1 MKKPIESKVAD
12 TILQRSQEVTIG
24 DKTYQVAPP
33 STATLILVSE
43 LVAQMPQIEL
53 NTQEIMSES
62 LKVAKDCKVIG
73 DIIAVLILGAKKLKT
88 KKAKKWFSRFKSQT
102 IDTRAELAEEILD
115 NITPF
120 ELNGLVQRLL
130 GAMEISFFFGIS
142 TFLIGINLTKET
154 KEETTQSGQ

>member
-12 TILQRSQEVTIG
+12 TILQRGQEVVIG

-43 LVAQMPQIEL
+43 LVAQMPNIRLDADQV
-53 NTQEIMSES
+53 MAES

-73 DIIAVLILGAKKLKT
+73 NIIAVLILGAKALKQKKSKT
-88 KKAKKWFSRFKSQT
+88 WFSWFNRKKANKQS
-102 IDTRAELAEEILD
+102 ELAEEILN
-115 NITPF
+115 NITPI
-120 ELNGLVQRLL
+120 ELNGLVQKLL

-154 KEETTQSGQ
+154 KTEMTAFGQ